1 MRTLRLAAILGAMGW
16 PSAAGAAPQLAVL
29 RQAAAPPPAA
39 NPPAPTLPP
48 SPAPPPAA
56 PSPPPPPPTITLNWV
71 GDIAFSTG
79 FPLPR
84 GGPAAA
90 FAPLRQTLRA
100 ADVTIGNLEGT
111 LSIGGVSKCGGGAVA
126 RGGDCF
132 AFRAPPG
139 YGRGLQTAGF
149 RLMNVA
155 NNHALDF
162 GPTGQRQTISAL
174 DAAGL
179 AHTGRPEEIAMLEIN
194 GLRVAAIGF
203 APYPWAN
210 SLTDIPAAAA
220 LVRRAKR
227 GAGLVVVIMHA
238 GAEGA
243 DRLHTPFGTEHA
255 FGEDRGNP
263 RRFAHAVIDAGAAI
277 VLGSGPHV
285 IRGIERY
292 RNRMIAYSLGNFAA
306 NHTLGIGGVLS
317 RTAVLRVTL
326 AANGAVEGGR
336 WVSLRLVGAGLPRLD
351 PTHASAR
358 LVAELSRADFGT
370 HRFAIHSDGT
380 IDPPGGRALR

>member
-1 MRTLRLAAILGAMGW
+1 
-16 PSAAGAAPQLAVL
+16 V
-29 RQAAAPPPAA
+29 
-39 NPPAPTLPP
+39 
-48 SPAPPPAA
+48 
-56 PSPPPPPPTITLNWV
+56 TLNWV
-71 GDIAFSTG
+71 GDIAFSSA
-79 FPLPR
+79 FPLPS

-90 FAPLRQTLRA
+90 FAPLRQTLQA

-111 LSIGGVSKCGGGAVA
+111 LSIGGVSKCGGGGAG
-126 RGGDCF
+126 GGDCF
-132 AFRAPPG
+132 AFQAPPG
-139 YGRGLQTAGF
+139 YARGLETAGF

-155 NNHALDF
+155 NNHSLDF
-162 GPTGQRQTISAL
+162 GPSGQRQTISAL
-174 DAAGL
+174 DGAGL
-179 AHTGRPEEIAMLEIN
+179 AHTGRPGEIAVLEIN

-203 APYPWAN
+203 APYASAN
-210 SLTDIPAAAA
+210 SLTDIPAAQA

-227 GAGLVVVIMHA
+227 AAGLVVVIMHA

-243 DRLHTPFGTEHA
+243 SRLHTPFGTERA

-263 RRFAHAVIDAGAAI
+263 RRFAHAAIDAGAAI

-306 NHTLGIGGVLS
+306 NHTLGLGGVLA

-326 AANGAVEGGR
+326 GPTGAVEGGR

-358 LVAELSRADFGT
+358 LVAELSRADFGS
-370 HRFAIHSDGT
+370 HRFAIHTDGT
-380 IDPPGGRALR
+380 IDPAAGPPAPPTRRTPA